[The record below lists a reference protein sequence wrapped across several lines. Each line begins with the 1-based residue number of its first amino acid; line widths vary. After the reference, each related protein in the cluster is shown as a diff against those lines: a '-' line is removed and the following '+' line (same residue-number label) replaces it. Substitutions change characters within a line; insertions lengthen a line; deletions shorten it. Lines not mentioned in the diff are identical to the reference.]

1 MLPSSALVDSKVL
14 SSVRE
19 RLRGYKRSLRVKYI
33 TKDTTKEQL
42 YALPL
47 PESAKDN
54 ELARPKGVGDSMWFG
69 FVDLCFSD
77 QFKVPPIIHY

>member
-1 MLPSSALVDSKVL
+1 MLPSSALVNSKVL
-14 SSVRE
+14 SFIGE
-19 RLRGYKRSLRVKYI
+19 KLRRYKRSLRVKYI
-33 TKDTTKEQL
+33 KKDTTKEQL
-42 YALPL
+42 YALPM

-54 ELARPKGVGDSMWFG
+54 ELACPNGLGDSMWFG